1 MTTLAANT
9 PRPKELGNVNEIP
22 VIASDI
28 IYEGAAV
35 GDRKSVV

>member
-1 MTTLAANT
+1 MTTLAADT
-9 PRPKELGNVNEIP
+9 PRDMELGDRNEFP

-35 GDRKSVV
+35 G